1 MNLDIPAPP
10 DAAGAGASGATG
22 AGEAAGA
29 GGGAQGGG
37 GQGGGGQG
45 GGAQRGR
52 PRSQEAD
59 RAILTAAAELLA
71 DRGLAAMS
79 IEEVAARAG
88 VGKTTIYRRWPSKG
102 LLALDAFVAS
112 FLAAQPLPDTGT
124 LRGDLI
130 AALHAWVR
138 AVTQTPMGRVLTG
151 LIAEAQH
158 DPELRGAWRD
168 RVIEPLRAQHRIML
182 ERAIDRGEIPASVDQ
197 DVVLDLFFGAAE
209 HRLLLGHLPMTAAFI
224 AEVVDVI
231 LSGISRTAGLQ
242 RAPKEGGEP
251 ARRGRRGG
259 SVDGGSEEGHAI
271 GSAEGFG
278 DLGLGLD
285 EEFTGEFGV

>member
-1 MNLDIPAPP
+1 MNSDIPG
-10 DAAGAGASGATG
+10 GAGDAGSRDVAPAGTPGA
-22 AGEAAGA
+22 AP
-29 GGGAQGGG
+29 
-37 GQGGGGQG
+37 
-45 GGAQRGR
+45 RGR

-71 DRGLAAMS
+71 ERGLAAMS

-112 FLAAQPLPDTGT
+112 FREEQAQPDTGT
-124 LRGDLI
+124 LRGDML
-130 AALHAWVR
+130 AALRAWVR
-138 AVTQTPMGRVLTG
+138 AVTQTPMGSMLTG

-168 RVIEPLRAQHRIML
+168 RVLEPLREQHRVML
-182 ERAIDRGEIPASVDQ
+182 DRAITRGEIAASVDR

-209 HRLLLGHLPMTAAFI
+209 HRLLLGHLPMTDEFI

-231 LSGISRTAGLQ
+231 LDGV
-242 RAPKEGGEP
+242 
-251 ARRGRRGG
+251 ARPG
-259 SVDGGSEEGHAI
+259 
-271 GSAEGFG
+271 
-278 DLGLGLD
+278 
-285 EEFTGEFGV
+285 